1 MYRSV
6 TSWSS
11 LCMLAVHTF
20 NNVCSAPRIGNQMAH
35 ACLPG
40 EAVTIFR
47 YQKDGSC
54 HPGGTRPRQST
65 WNNLCGA
72 TRFILRVV
80 LAAPPNAGGVDVLV
94 FEQPNSV
101 YTLGMNARPM
111 PCGSASFH
119 CMTFRLMQLYRGS
132 RKVDRPQR
140 GTRSSITL
148 VAFIVDLSTVHT
160 VNRSGTPSI
169 GEDEGSWLTPLTQS
183 REGEPHLWDTYTLIT
198 GYQPYSLSA
207 YEPWISCSR
216 SLLRLFNKARA
227 IPEAPRL
234 SLDPCPVGQ
243 CARGKRGRPLVHTVG
258 LPTPCQ

>member
-1 MYRSV
+1 MVV
-6 TSWSS
+6 TVYVSCTYVQQRLQRAAHWQSDGSCLSAWGS
-11 LCMLAVHTF
+11 LY
-20 NNVCSAPRIGNQMAH
+20 N
-35 ACLPG
+35 
-40 EAVTIFR
+40 FR

-80 LAAPPNAGGVDVLV
+80 LAAPPNAGCVDILV

-111 PCGSASFH
+111 PCDSASFH

-160 VNRSGTPSI
+160 VDRSGTPSL
-169 GEDEGSWLTPLTQS
+169 GEDEGS
-183 REGEPHLWDTYTLIT
+183 
-198 GYQPYSLSA
+198 
-207 YEPWISCSR
+207 C
-216 SLLRLFNKARA
+216 LRR
-227 IPEAPRL
+227 
-234 SLDPCPVGQ
+234 
-243 CARGKRGRPLVHTVG
+243 
-258 LPTPCQ
+258 